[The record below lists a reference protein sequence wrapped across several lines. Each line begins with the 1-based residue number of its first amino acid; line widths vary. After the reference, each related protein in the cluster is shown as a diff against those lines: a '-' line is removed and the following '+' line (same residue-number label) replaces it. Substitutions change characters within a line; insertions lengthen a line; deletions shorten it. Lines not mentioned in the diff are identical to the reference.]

1 MIRRPP
7 RSTLFPY
14 TTLFRSLIEHDV
26 VGLDV
31 AVHDPALVR
40 VREGPG
46 DLDEDL
52 ADFGRG
58 ERAARGEHARERL
71 AAQELHDEVDDAAA
85 LADAVDRDDAGVL
98 ELGRGAGLALEAL
111 DEIFVEGEGKPQD
124 VD

>member
-14 TTLFRSLIEHDV
+14 TTLFRSLAAGRRLRDAEIGDDGHPVLIEHDV

-58 ERAARGEHARERL
+58 ERAAGGEHARERL

-85 LADAVDRDDAGVL
+85 LADAIDRDDAGG
-98 ELGRGAGLALEAL
+98 LGLGPVG
-111 DEIFVEGEGKPQD
+111 
-124 VD
+124 